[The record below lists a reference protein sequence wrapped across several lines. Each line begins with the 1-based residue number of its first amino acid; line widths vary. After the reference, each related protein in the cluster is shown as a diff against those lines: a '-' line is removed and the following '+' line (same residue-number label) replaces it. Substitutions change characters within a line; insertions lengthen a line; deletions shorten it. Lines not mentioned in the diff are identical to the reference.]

1 MNSRG
6 FHGSFLRKQKG
17 ELGQNRDCTE
27 QYEDQN
33 MGVDAWPGCQ
43 GLLVVN
49 SLKQIMGIMRVF
61 LVD

>member
-33 MGVDAWPGCQ
+33 MGVDAWPGSQ
-43 GLLVVN
+43 WLLVVN
-49 SLKQIMGIMRVF
+49 SLKQR
-61 LVD
+61 